1 MDDYL
6 SNVLSDS
13 KNEWSILFMN
23 YISPHIIDGF
33 RSIFN
38 EAVALC
44 DKNDEMDKY
53 LMTFQNLL
61 TRIRDWNQQIV
72 EKEKERIVGLCKCS
86 YLEELLTCVHIIQL
100 KILSSVRV
108 GSENKKITIN
118 VPDFS
123 TFLHQVYINIA
134 RKLYT
139 NIYLFE
145 IEIPDLEIQKRNR
158 EFEIIVQTCI
168 MNTIRERMP
177 VEELLRQYIDE
188 TQEVDVKRV
197 ETIVDTKPMN
207 TTNVSAKVEPI
218 QNNQVMPS
226 SKEVTETVEKVENI
240 EPVVMNS
247 PDILQSSVL
256 VNNDPLEKPSSIKF
270 SNQLE
275 SFSEAPMYQNSFDD
289 LELGEPI
296 ELDGFDDLDN
306 STHNEISEKELGI
319 IEL

>member
-61 TRIRDWNQQIV
+61 TRIRDWNQQII
-72 EKEKERIVGLCKCS
+72 EKEKERIVSLCKCT

-118 VPDFS
+118 VPDFAS
-123 TFLHQVYINIA
+123 FLHQVYINVA

-158 EFEIIVQTCI
+158 EVELIVQTCI

-177 VEELLRQYIDE
+177 IEELLRQYIDE
-188 TQEVDVKRV
+188 TQEVDVKKV
-197 ETIVDTKPMN
+197 ETIVDTKPMEVSPKVELQKMN
-207 TTNVSAKVEPI
+207 ESSNTNVVLPSLSTSESAPIINTLPEPSTL
-218 QNNQVMPS
+218 NNM
-226 SKEVTETVEKVENI
+226 NI
-240 EPVVMNS
+240 E
-247 PDILQSSVL
+247 QEKSST
-256 VNNDPLEKPSSIKF
+256 IKF
-270 SNQLE
+270 ANQLE
-275 SFSEAPMYQNSFDD
+275 SFSEAPAFRDSSED
-289 LELGEPI
+289 LELGEAV
-296 ELDGFDDLDN
+296 ELDGFDDLDMSN
-306 STHNEISEKELGI
+306 HNEVSEKELGI

>member
-61 TRIRDWNQQIV
+61 TRIRDWNQQII
-72 EKEKERIVGLCKCS
+72 EKEKERIVSLCKCS

-118 VPDFS
+118 IPDFC
-123 TFLHQVYINIA
+123 TFLHQVYINVA

-177 VEELLRQYIDE
+177 IEELLRQYIDE
-188 TQEVDVKRV
+188 TQEVDVKKV
-197 ETIVDTKPMN
+197 ETIVDTKPMEAPAN
-207 TTNVSAKVEPI
+207 TTNTINTV
-218 QNNQVMPS
+218 NQVNNVPPS
-226 SKEVTETVEKVENI
+226 REVSVETSSSNVLLPTVNSTVNSNVTI
-240 EPVVMNS
+240 ES
-247 PDILQSSVL
+247 
-256 VNNDPLEKPSSIKF
+256 EKPSTIKF

-275 SFSEAPMYQNSFDD
+275 SFSEAPSFRDSTED

-296 ELDGFDDLDN
+296 ELDGFEDLDG
-306 STHNEISEKELGI
+306 STHNEVTEKELGI

>member
-61 TRIRDWNQQIV
+61 TRIRDWNQQII
-72 EKEKERIVGLCKCS
+72 EKEKERIVSLCKCT

-118 VPDFS
+118 IPDFS
-123 TFLHQVYINIA
+123 TFLHNVYINVA

-158 EFEIIVQTCI
+158 EFEMIVQTCI

-177 VEELLRQYIDE
+177 IEELLRQYIDE
-188 TQEVDVKRV
+188 TQEVDVKKV
-197 ETIVDTKPMN
+197 ETIVDTKPMVS
-207 TTNVSAKVEPI
+207 NVETSKVENTVLSRQNQSFSSTPVMSSLPV
-218 QNNQVMPS
+218 NNQVVNEIKPETNFEMNVEMS
-226 SKEVTETVEKVENI
+226 S
-240 EPVVMNS
+240 
-247 PDILQSSVL
+247 Q
-256 VNNDPLEKPSSIKF
+256 KPSIKF
-270 SNQLE
+270 SNELE
-275 SFSEAPMYQNSFDD
+275 SFSEAPVFEDTKD
-289 LELGEPI
+289 FELGEPV
-296 ELDGFDDLDN
+296 ELDGLEDLD
-306 STHNEISEKELGI
+306 SSSSNEISEKELGI

>member
-72 EKEKERIVGLCKCS
+72 EKERERIVGLCKCS

-118 VPDFS
+118 IPDFCS
-123 TFLHQVYINIA
+123 FLHQVYINIA

-158 EFEIIVQTCI
+158 EFEMIVQTCI

-177 VEELLRQYIDE
+177 IEELLRQYIDE
-188 TQEVDVKRV
+188 TQEVDVKKV
-197 ETIVDTKPMN
+197 ETIVDTKPMEPPP
-207 TTNVSAKVEPI
+207 APKVAESL
-218 QNNQVMPS
+218 M
-226 SKEVTETVEKVENI
+226 ETTVEKPVITIAQNI
-240 EPVVMNS
+240 AQSVAPIVASTPAISAISDIVMN
-247 PDILQSSVL
+247 D
-256 VNNDPLEKPSSIKF
+256 DKPSTIKF
-270 SNQLE
+270 SNDLE
-275 SFSEAPMYQNSFDD
+275 SFSEAPAYQSSNDD
-289 LELGEPI
+289 VLGEDI
-296 ELDGFDDLDN
+296 QLDGFDDLDV
-306 STHNEISEKELGI
+306 SSHNDEVSEKELGI

>member
-6 SNVLSDS
+6 SNVLSES

-38 EAVALC
+38 ESVALC

-72 EKEKERIVGLCKCS
+72 EKEKERIVSLCKCT

-118 VPDFS
+118 IPEFS
-123 TFLHQVYINIA
+123 TFLHQVYINVA

-158 EFEIIVQTCI
+158 EFEMIVQTCI

-177 VEELLRQYIDE
+177 IEELLRQYIDE
-188 TQEVDVKRV
+188 TQEVDVKKV
-197 ETIVDTKPMN
+197 ETIVDTKPLVQ
-207 TTNVSAKVEPI
+207 NVSNIVQQPVK
-218 QNNQVMPS
+218 
-226 SKEVTETVEKVENI
+226 TETTMPTPQPLNI
-240 EPVVMNS
+240 PMPTLPSLNNT
-247 PDILQSSVL
+247 QS
-256 VNNDPLEKPSSIKF
+256 NERSSISF

-275 SFSEAPMYQNSFDD
+275 SFSEVPVFQDSNEE
-289 LELGEPI
+289 LELGETV
-296 ELDGFDDLDN
+296 ELDGFEDLDTSSN
-306 STHNEISEKELGI
+306 NEVSEKELGI

>member
-61 TRIRDWNQQIV
+61 SRVRDWNQQIV
-72 EKEKERIVGLCKCS
+72 EKEKERIVGLCKCT

-118 VPDFS
+118 IPDFC
-123 TFLHQVYINIA
+123 TFLHQVYINVA

-158 EFEIIVQTCI
+158 EFEMIVQTCI

-177 VEELLRQYIDE
+177 IEELLRQYIDE
-188 TQEVDVKRV
+188 TQEVDVKKV
-197 ETIVDTKPMN
+197 ETIVDTKPLEPSPPLIKN
-207 TTNVSAKVEPI
+207 DSPPSQPIVVSQTPIRIQSTIQEEPSI
-218 QNNQVMPS
+218 I
-226 SKEVTETVEKVENI
+226 TEVEK
-240 EPVVMNS
+240 P
-247 PDILQSSVL
+247 
-256 VNNDPLEKPSSIKF
+256 SIKF
-270 SNQLE
+270 SNELE
-275 SFSEAPMYQNSFDD
+275 SFSEAPLYQYSNDD

-306 STHNEISEKELGI
+306 STSNNEISEKELGI

>member
-38 EAVALC
+38 SAVDLC
-44 DKNDEMDKY
+44 SKTDEMDKY

-61 TRIRDWNQQIV
+61 TRIRDWNQQII
-72 EKEKERIVGLCKCS
+72 EKEKERIVGLCKCT

-100 KILSSVRV
+100 KLLSSVRV

-118 VPDFS
+118 VPDFT

-177 VEELLRQYIDE
+177 IEELLRQYIDE
-188 TQEVDVKRV
+188 TQEVDVKKV
-197 ETIVDTKPMN
+197 ETIVDTKPMDVSPSMP
-207 TTNVSAKVEPI
+207 TPNVQTP
-218 QNNQVMPS
+218 P
-226 SKEVTETVEKVENI
+226 T
-240 EPVVMNS
+240 PVF
-247 PDILQSSVL
+247 
-256 VNNDPLEKPSSIKF
+256 EKPVPPILPVINTVIPPVIEEPKTSIKF

-275 SFSEAPMYQNSFDD
+275 SFSEAPVYQTSTDD
-289 LELGEPI
+289 LDLGEPI
-296 ELDGFDDLDN
+296 ELDGFDDLDG
-306 STHNEISEKELGI
+306 STHISEQELGI

>member
-38 EAVALC
+38 SAVDLC
-44 DKNDEMDKY
+44 AKTDEMDKY

-72 EKEKERIVGLCKCS
+72 EKEKERIVGLCKCT

-118 VPDFS
+118 IPDFT

-188 TQEVDVKRV
+188 TQEVDVKKV
-197 ETIVDTKPMN
+197 ETIVDTKPME
-207 TTNVSAKVEPI
+207 VSPSLNPPKIELPPSPI
-218 QNNQVMPS
+218 PPS
-226 SKEVTETVEKVENI
+226 PVLEA
-240 EPVVMNS
+240 PVVA
-247 PDILQSSVL
+247 PLLPVI
-256 VNNDPLEKPSSIKF
+256 NNGIQPAIEEPKSSIKF
-270 SNQLE
+270 SSQLE
-275 SFSEAPMYQNSFDD
+275 SFSEAPVYQASEDD
-289 LELGEPI
+289 LDLGETI
-296 ELDGFDDLDN
+296 ELDGFDDLDS
-306 STHNEISEKELGI
+306 STHISEQELGI
-319 IEL
+319 VEL

>member
-61 TRIRDWNQQIV
+61 TRIRDWNQQII
-72 EKEKERIVGLCKCS
+72 EKEKDRIVSLCKCS

-118 VPDFS
+118 IPEFC
-123 TFLHQVYINIA
+123 TFLHNVYINIA

-177 VEELLRQYIDE
+177 IEELLRQYIDE
-188 TQEVDVKRV
+188 TQEVDVKKI
-197 ETIVDTKPMN
+197 EKIVDTKPMVAN
-207 TTNVSAKVEPI
+207 IEPI
-218 QNNQVMPS
+218 KTENTSIYTQSPQVVSTSLTPSLPVINNQVKTEKNPEMNPEMNFELS
-226 SKEVTETVEKVENI
+226 S
-240 EPVVMNS
+240 
-247 PDILQSSVL
+247 Q
-256 VNNDPLEKPSSIKF
+256 KPSIKF
-270 SNQLE
+270 SNELE
-275 SFSEAPMYQNSFDD
+275 SFSEAPVFDD
-289 LELGEPI
+289 NKEFELGDPV
-296 ELDGFDDLDN
+296 ELDGLEDLDN
-306 STHNEISEKELGI
+306 SGSNEVSEKELGI

>member
-6 SNVLSDS
+6 SNVLSES

-72 EKEKERIVGLCKCS
+72 EKEKERIVGLCKCT

-118 VPDFS
+118 IPDFS
-123 TFLHQVYINIA
+123 TFLHQVYINVA

-158 EFEIIVQTCI
+158 EFEMIVQTCI

-188 TQEVDVKRV
+188 TQEVDVKKV
-197 ETIVDTKPMN
+197 ETIVDTKPLVQN
-207 TTNVSAKVEPI
+207 VVPNPTNVVQQPVKIETTITPTPPPQPLNIPTPSLPSL
-218 QNNQVMPS
+218 NN
-226 SKEVTETVEKVENI
+226 NGA
-240 EPVVMNS
+240 
-247 PDILQSSVL
+247 QS
-256 VNNDPLEKPSSIKF
+256 NERASISF

-275 SFSEAPMYQNSFDD
+275 SFSEAPVFQDSTED
-289 LELGEPI
+289 LELGETV
-296 ELDGFDDLDN
+296 ELDGFEDLDGSSN
-306 STHNEISEKELGI
+306 NNEISEKELGI

>member
-207 TTNVSAKVEPI
+207 TSTNTTTNISPKLETSETSMSLSKQTMANMEPMGNMERVEPA
-218 QNNQVMPS
+218 P
-226 SKEVTETVEKVENI
+226 TEFAMNEPPVEKKSTI
-240 EPVVMNS
+240 
-247 PDILQSSVL
+247 Q
-256 VNNDPLEKPSSIKF
+256 F

>member
-61 TRIRDWNQQIV
+61 TRIRDWNQQII
-72 EKEKERIVGLCKCS
+72 EKEKERIVRLCKCT

-118 VPDFS
+118 VPDFC

-158 EFEIIVQTCI
+158 EFEMIVQTCI

-188 TQEVDVKRV
+188 TQEVDVKKV
-197 ETIVDTKPMN
+197 ETIVDTKPMESKIQPPTSISESVA
-207 TTNVSAKVEPI
+207 TTNTPSIPQPQPVMNTELPVINTVPVVSSPVEP
-218 QNNQVMPS
+218 
-226 SKEVTETVEKVENI
+226 T
-240 EPVVMNS
+240 
-247 PDILQSSVL
+247 LQT
-256 VNNDPLEKPSSIKF
+256 NDVYEKPSIKF

-275 SFSEAPMYQNSFDD
+275 SFSEAPVHTSNYDSD
-289 LELGEPI
+289 LGETI
-296 ELDGFDDLDN
+296 ELDGFEDLDE
-306 STHNEISEKELGI
+306 SVHNEISEKELGI